1 MKLDQRFQN
10 RARLRRRKAKELITT
25 PLPKLNN
32 DFTNRVKIYL
42 QLHTQALFTSL
53 ERIFQT
59 PLTSIMTIMVLA
71 IALSSAGGFYVLL
84 NNMEQLT
91 EHLEVSNQISLFLK
105 ENTPEREAQALAA
118 NLQQNP
124 KIHHIQ
130 LISPTQSLAEF
141 KNFSGFGSALDAL
154 DSNPL
159 PTVIQ
164 IFPKNALDDSGEIEI
179 LRNQLSHLAQV
190 DIAQMDMQWV
200 RRLQSIVGLAR
211 RGVMLANV
219 LLSFAVLF
227 IMGNTIRLELE
238 NRREEVLITK
248 LVGATYG
255 FIQRPF
261 LYTGFWLGFCAGA
274 SAWLI
279 VSIMLL
285 ILKHPIEQLA
295 LLYQTDY
302 RVLFLS
308 FNESALL
315 LLVAS
320 TLGVLGAWIVLY
332 YQLEQMKPE

>member
-1 MKLDQRFQN
+1 
-10 RARLRRRKAKELITT
+10 
-25 PLPKLNN
+25 
-32 DFTNRVKIYL
+32 
-42 QLHTQALFTSL
+42 
-53 ERIFQT
+53 
-59 PLTSIMTIMVLA
+59 
-71 IALSSAGGFYVLL
+71 
-84 NNMEQLT
+84 
-91 EHLEVSNQISLFLK
+91 
-105 ENTPEREAQALAA
+105 
-118 NLQQNP
+118 
-124 KIHHIQ
+124 
-130 LISPTQSLAEF
+130 
-141 KNFSGFGSALDAL
+141 
-154 DSNPL
+154 
-159 PTVIQ
+159 
-164 IFPKNALDDSGEIEI
+164 
-179 LRNQLSHLAQV
+179 
-190 DIAQMDMQWV
+190 
-200 RRLQSIVGLAR
+200 VGLAR